1 MNNRIEDVLNQTKL
15 NWTVREEA
23 IVTASGIEI
32 PERKAL
38 IRDDNNKVLSVQGEG
53 YQMYQNSQ
61 LVELLDRVSSQVG
74 LPIHSGG
81 LFGDGRKVFV
91 QMKSNDLK
99 LGTDKVEGYITG
111 INSFDGS
118 TSLAFGPSNLTI
130 SCQNTFFAV
139 FKSLETR
146 IKHTK
151 NMDLR
156 IEDVCRGME
165 QALVEEV
172 KMFETIKRLSEAEFG
187 AKERELTTKMLFNI
201 AKDVKLNEIEALS
214 TVTKNRVSA
223 FEADLL
229 RELKEKGNTLWGL
242 FSGVTRYTTH
252 SLGKTDSTENKMF
265 GVYGNREREIFK
277 ELSELVGG

>member
-1 MNNRIEDVLNQTKL
+1 
-15 NWTVREEA
+15 
-23 IVTASGIEI
+23 
-32 PERKAL
+32 
-38 IRDDNNKVLSVQGEG
+38 
-53 YQMYQNSQ
+53 
-61 LVELLDRVSSQVG
+61 
-74 LPIHSGG
+74 
-81 LFGDGRKVFV
+81 
-91 QMKSNDLK
+91 
-99 LGTDKVEGYITG
+99 
-111 INSFDGS
+111 
-118 TSLAFGPSNLTI
+118 
-130 SCQNTFFAV
+130 
-139 FKSLETR
+139 
-146 IKHTK
+146 
-151 NMDLR
+151 MDLR

-187 AKERELTTKMLFNI
+187 TKERELTTKMLFNI

-265 GVYGNREREIFK
+265 GVYGNREREIFR

>member
-1 MNNRIEDVLNQTKL
+1 
-15 NWTVREEA
+15 
-23 IVTASGIEI
+23 
-32 PERKAL
+32 
-38 IRDDNNKVLSVQGEG
+38 
-53 YQMYQNSQ
+53 
-61 LVELLDRVSSQVG
+61 
-74 LPIHSGG
+74 
-81 LFGDGRKVFV
+81 
-91 QMKSNDLK
+91 
-99 LGTDKVEGYITG
+99 
-111 INSFDGS
+111 
-118 TSLAFGPSNLTI
+118 
-130 SCQNTFFAV
+130 
-139 FKSLETR
+139 
-146 IKHTK
+146 
-151 NMDLR
+151 MDLR

-172 KMFETIKRLSEAEFG
+172 KMFETIKRLSEAEFC

-252 SLGKTDSTENKMF
+252 SLGKKTDNTENKMF
-265 GVYGNREREIFK
+265 GVYGNREREIFR